1 VTSCDDLRLSLGA
14 YALDGLE
21 PAERDAVERHLRSC
35 EDCRRAYGR
44 LAPLPALLDR
54 VEPGRTVGASPDRRL
69 EHAVVAGFR
78 DQGRARYAGRAT
90 TRRWR
95 PALLGGVVGIV
106 ATVAVM
112 AATGLLAP
120 DRSANTRLVLAPAPG
135 GSGSA
140 QARLLATR
148 SGTEIELDARLPPS
162 RPGELY
168 ELWLVGPG
176 GRVSAGTFVV
186 DAGGRAE
193 VRLTT
198 AAGGAGY
205 RRLGITREPDSVD
218 PARNGPTMVVGR
230 LTS

>member
-1 VTSCDDLRLSLGA
+1 
-14 YALDGLE
+14 
-21 PAERDAVERHLRSC
+21 
-35 EDCRRAYGR
+35 
-44 LAPLPALLDR
+44 
-54 VEPGRTVGASPDRRL
+54 
-69 EHAVVAGFR
+69 VAG
-78 DQGRARYAGRAT
+78 
-90 TRRWR
+90 
-95 PALLGGVVGIV
+95 VV

-112 AATGLLAP
+112 AAAGVLSP
-120 DRSANTRLVLAPAPG
+120 DRPAKARLVLAPAPG

-140 QARLLATR
+140 QVRLLTTPA
-148 SGTEIELDARLPPS
+148 GTQIELDARLPPS

-186 DAGGRAE
+186 DGGGRAE